1 MKNSNVNYSHVVEDS
16 QFFTEL
22 EQILNYLKIKKNDK
36 YLEIGIEN
44 TIKMGYKLIKEEKI

>member
-1 MKNSNVNYSHVVEDS
+1 MKNSNVNYSRVVEDS

-22 EQILNYLKIKKNDK
+22 EQILNYLKIKKIDK

>member
-1 MKNSNVNYSHVVEDS
+1 MKNSNVNYSRVVEDS